1 MGDYT
6 DSTNSIIE
14 ELLKV
19 FPSTF
24 LMSEVFKKDCRDS
37 EFYSRWNFHQAKV
50 SLRGGNMFASLQDK
64 ANRLLE
70 YMCYDLNNN
79 NSPRALY
86 KFISLVIKSYCEHEN
101 VKVDLSGLR
110 ILLRS
115 MGILKITE
123 IEQFD
128 SNAPLTKNV
137 IVEINK
143 WEDIKNAINELEND
157 CCNAETTMDYQNLGN
172 SCRHLIIKVAQLVYD
187 SKIHNNI
194 IEKGK
199 EIGKADAVEML
210 SSFFSYSLKGKHN
223 KILKEYVQA
232 ANDLANKLTHD
243 TNASRKEMLIAVSAT
258 MNLVYIVG
266 TIGDKFNDNK
276 SFM

>member
-1 MGDYT
+1 MSDYI
-6 DSTNSIIE
+6 DSTNSIID

-19 FPSTF
+19 VPSTF
-24 LMSEVFKKDCRDS
+24 IMSEVFEKDCRES
-37 EFYSRWNFHQAKV
+37 EFYGRWNIHHTKV
-50 SLRGGNMFASLQDK
+50 FLRDGNMFASQQDK

-70 YMCYDLNNN
+70 YMCYDLNK
-79 NSPRALY
+79 NSHRALY
-86 KFISLVIKSYCEHEN
+86 KFISLVINSYCKHEN
-101 VKVDLSGLR
+101 VRIDLNGLR

-115 MGILKITE
+115 IGIIKVTE

-157 CCNAETTMDYQNLGN
+157 CRNAETTMDYQNLGN
-172 SCRHLIIKVAQLVYD
+172 SCRHLIIKAAQLVYD
-187 SKIHNNI
+187 PKIHNNKTD
-194 IEKGK
+194 EGK
-199 EIGKADAVEML
+199 EIGKSDAVEML
-210 SSFFSYSLKGKHN
+210 SSFFSHSLRGKHN
-223 KILKEYVQA
+223 KTLKEYAQA
-232 ANDLANKLTHD
+232 TNNLANKLTHD
-243 TNASRKEMLIAVSAT
+243 TNASRKEMLIATSAT

-266 TIGDKFNDNK
+266 AIGEKFNNNE

>member
-1 MGDYT
+1 MGDYL

-19 FPSTF
+19 VPSTF
-24 LMSEVFKKDCRDS
+24 IMSEVFNQDCRES
-37 EFYSRWNFHQAKV
+37 EFHGRWYIHQAKV
-50 SLRGGNMFASLQDK
+50 ALRGGNMFASSQDK

-70 YMCYDLNNN
+70 YMCYDLNN

-101 VKVDLSGLR
+101 VRVNLNGLR

-115 MGILKITE
+115 IGIIKITE

-143 WEDIKNAINELEND
+143 WEDIKKAINELEND
-157 CCNAETTMDYQNLGN
+157 CRNAESTMDYQNLGN

-194 IEKGK
+194 TEDGDK
-199 EIGKADAVEML
+199 IGKTDAVEML
-210 SSFFSYSLKGKHN
+210 SSYFTYSLKGKHN
-223 KILKEYVQA
+223 KILKGYAQA
-232 ANDLANKLTHD
+232 TNDLANKLTHD
-243 TNASRKEMLIAVSAT
+243 TNASRKGMLIAVSAV

-266 TIGDKFNDNK
+266 IIGDKFENNE

>member
-1 MGDYT
+1 MGDYI

-14 ELLKV
+14 ELLKIV
-19 FPSTF
+19 PSTF
-24 LMSEVFKKDCRDS
+24 LMSEEFNQDCRES
-37 EFYSRWNFHQAKV
+37 EFYGRWYIHQAKV
-50 SLRGGNMFASLQDK
+50 ALRGGNMFASSQDK

-70 YMCYDLNNN
+70 YMCYDLN

-101 VKVDLSGLR
+101 VRVNLNGLR
-110 ILLRS
+110 ILLRVI
-115 MGILKITE
+115 GIIKITE

-157 CCNAETTMDYQNLGN
+157 CRNAESTMDYQNLGN

-194 IEKGK
+194 TEGGDK
-199 EIGKADAVEML
+199 IGKSDAVEML
-210 SSFFSYSLKGKHN
+210 SSYFSYSLKGKHN
-223 KILKEYVQA
+223 KVLKEYLQA
-232 ANDLANKLTHD
+232 SNDLANKLTHD
-243 TNASRKEMLIAVSAT
+243 TNASRKEMLIAVSAV

-266 TIGDKFNDNK
+266 TIGEKFNYNDN
-276 SFM
+276 FI

>member
-1 MGDYT
+1 MGDYI
-6 DSTNSIIE
+6 DSSYDIVE

-19 FPSTF
+19 IPSSF
-24 LMSEVFKKDCRDS
+24 IMSDEFDKACKES
-37 EFYSRWNFHQAKV
+37 EFSGRWYIHQAKIT
-50 SLRGGNMFASLQDK
+50 LQGGNMFASSQDK
-64 ANRLLE
+64 ADRLLE
-70 YMCYDLNNN
+70 YMCYDLN

-101 VKVDLSGLR
+101 VRVNLNGLR

-115 MGILKITE
+115 IGIIKITE

-157 CCNAETTMDYQNLGN
+157 CRNADSTMDYQNLGN

-194 IEKGK
+194 TEGGDI
-199 EIGKADAVEML
+199 IGKSDAVEML
-210 SSFFSYSLKGKHN
+210 SSYFSYSLKGKHN
-223 KILKEYVQA
+223 KVLKEYAQA
-232 ANDLANKLTHD
+232 SNDLANKLTHD
-243 TNASRKEMLIAVSAT
+243 TNASRKEMLIAVSAA

-266 TIGDKFNDNK
+266 TIGEKFNNNE
-276 SFM
+276 SFI

>member
-6 DSTNSIIE
+6 NSTNSIIE

-19 FPSTF
+19 VPSTF
-24 LMSEVFKKDCRDS
+24 LMSEVFNQDCRES
-37 EFYSRWNFHQAKV
+37 EFHSRWYIHQAKV
-50 SLRGGNMFASLQDK
+50 ALRDGNMFASSQDK

-70 YMCYDLNNN
+70 YMCYDLNN

-101 VKVDLSGLR
+101 VRVNLNGLR

-115 MGILKITE
+115 IGIIKITE

-137 IVEINK
+137 IFEINK

-157 CCNAETTMDYQNLGN
+157 CRNAESTMDYQNLGN

-187 SKIHNNI
+187 PKIHNNI
-194 IEKGK
+194 TEDGDK
-199 EIGKADAVEML
+199 IGKTDAVEML
-210 SSFFSYSLKGKHN
+210 SSYFTYSLKGKHN
-223 KILKEYVQA
+223 KILKGYAQA
-232 ANDLANKLTHD
+232 TNDLANKLTHD
-243 TNASRKEMLIAVSAT
+243 TNASRKEMLIAVSAV

-266 TIGDKFNDNK
+266 TIGEKFNSYE
-276 SFM
+276 SFI